1 MSFSLIC
8 LLILFIVDNK
18 RGSCRNFRFVIML
31 SENLILSKTK
41 SERLTA
47 VKNLNL
53 WGAELS
59 DISIVTQLINLEVL
73 ALSVNHVATLRD
85 IAECKLLRELYLR
98 KNDIASLGEV
108 YYLSKLPNLTTLWLS
123 DNPCAK
129 EANYRLFTIR
139 CCSNLKQLDSIE
151 VSAQERSDAQQLP
164 ATLINDIIN
173 TRNQPPPPMSATPV
187 APAAQVQPK
196 GPLPSVPDV
205 APRQSPS
212 PMPVSSA
219 NGGRQTPSASSSRQT
234 QKAILTA
241 IITLMQELTPDML
254 EVLQQNVGERLKKK

>member
-1 MSFSLIC
+1 
-8 LLILFIVDNK
+8 
-18 RGSCRNFRFVIML
+18 ML

-41 SERLTA
+41 ADRLTG

-98 KNDIASLGEV
+98 KNDINALGEV

-129 EANYRLFTIR
+129 EPNYRLFTIR
-139 CCSNLKQLDSIE
+139 CCANLKQLDSIE

-173 TRNQPPPPMSATPV
+173 TRNQPPPPPSATPV
-187 APAAQVQPK
+187 APAPQVQPK
-196 GPLPSVPDV
+196 APLPSVPDV

-212 PMPVSSA
+212 PLPVP
-219 NGGRQTPSASSSRQT
+219 GRQTPSASSSRQT

-241 IITLMQELTPDML
+241 IITLLQELTPESL